1 VAICSSVAIPREKTW
16 YENIFIWREK
26 MGEKIDKFNQFRS
39 AINEKLLGANN
50 LGIKRF
56 FNLDTQAYADGVLPI
71 KIKELLGLVA
81 SCVLRCDDC
90 ITYHIIQC
98 AKNNVSKE
106 EFLEAFNI
114 VLIVGG
120 SITIPHI
127 RRAFETLEELELDG
141 ALERAVANS

>member
-1 VAICSSVAIPREKTW
+1 
-16 YENIFIWREK
+16 
-26 MGEKIDKFNQFRS
+26 MGEKIEKFNQFRS
-39 AINEKLLGANN
+39 AINEKLLNANN

-56 FNLDTQAYADGVLPI
+56 FNLDTQAYAEGVLPV
-71 KIKELLGLVA
+71 KTKELLGLVA

-98 AKNNVSKE
+98 ARHHVSRE

-127 RRAFETLEELELDG
+127 RRAFETLEELESDG
-141 ALERAVANS
+141 ALQSPLINAESTSVANSGRP